1 MFRLAVKKIINNKV
15 LMLSLF
21 AGILAAVT
29 IACTIPMYSQ
39 SISHRMLVTQLEN
52 YQEASG
58 ISPSSVVISCSLSAF
73 TRSDEESTNFTN
85 FNYCNN
91 YLNDDLFVNIGMPP
105 IVKSTTLA
113 CATMYAADSR
123 DQKGSTFNQI
133 VLKATDSYENAIKI
147 IDGRMPGDTL
157 DSDGCVEVIV
167 SRANHI
173 NNKYTVGTTYEL
185 AYSSYDLDVNS
196 NKELLLKVKVVG
208 IFDYL
213 ENSKSTIIDKDK
225 GNEFYSDYNMYYNY
239 IFKEKDLCSSAT
251 WYYAGDF
258 TQYDLNR
265 INDTINAVKRLENK
279 IILWG
284 LSGSA
289 KITVPPIEQY
299 MTYYDNVNSV
309 NVLLILYYSPVLI
322 LMVVFIFMISR
333 FVVENDKN
341 EISMLKSRGS
351 SRKQIV
357 LLYLLQGGAIVL
369 VSIILAPLLSYIL
382 CNLMGTTSGFLE
394 FLQRAPLKVGIPAN
408 SIAFCFTAAVL
419 ALLTMLIPVY
429 KVSKVDIVVQKRKNR
444 NRVLEYIFL
453 AAGAVITGI
462 VAGYS
467 YYNLVYQQEG
477 LFTSSGGVQPLAYV
491 FLICFYACVTF
502 IFVLVYPLII
512 NIFFN
517 INRQK
522 LRPVK
527 YYTLS
532 RMKNPEIKEKFIIIF
547 LTLTIA
553 IGAFSSVCARTL
565 NLNMDNSTAYK
576 YPCDIIADVTY
587 YANDND
593 EKINRR
599 FLFNDVEGIEA
610 TRIVTGNQPRITTKI
625 GKSIYENVS
634 MYAINPQKFGE
645 IVQWNDNILPNPL
658 SYYLNKLEADANT
671 CIISENVAQVL
682 GVEEGNVIY
691 LKPDLSLKGNVVLS
705 VTVTDIVKAW
715 PTYTNKTVNSLNIKE
730 ENYLIVLNIKA
741 VDAIAPNQPYS
752 VWMNTDMSVS
762 ELKSLTVKLA
772 ATAEKY
778 EDRVSARLT
787 NITNGARERYLGQIN
802 PLRQAT
808 NGSLTLGFT
817 AVIFICAIGF
827 IIYWIISI
835 KSRTLQIGTMR
846 ALGMSFR
853 DIYEMVLWEQFL
865 ICFASIIVGIISG
878 IASGILFA
886 PLLQSAFGSMGE
898 MPPYQVAF
906 EFADIIKLVI
916 LILSLISVSIAAG
929 IIILKH
935 IKATTAIKLGEE

>member
-1 MFRLAVKKIINNKV
+1 MFRLAIKKIINNKV

-29 IACTIPMYSQ
+29 ITCTIPMYSQ

-52 YQEASG
+52 YQDVSG
-58 ISPSSVVISCSLSAF
+58 TSPSSVVISCSLSAF
-73 TRSDEESTNFTN
+73 TRNGEKSTNFSN
-85 FNYCNN
+85 FNYCND
-91 YLNDDLFVNIGMPP
+91 YLNDDLFENIGMPP

-113 CATMYAADSR
+113 CATMYAVDSR
-123 DQKGSTFNQI
+123 DQKGSTFSQI

-147 IDGRMPGDTL
+147 IDGCMPGDTL

-185 AYSSYDLDVNS
+185 AYSSDDLNANS
-196 NKELLLKVKVVG
+196 NEEALLKVKVVG
-208 IFDYL
+208 VFEYL

-225 GNEFYSDYNMYYNY
+225 GNEFYSDYNAYYNY

-369 VSIILAPLLSYIL
+369 ISIVLAPLLSYIL

-853 DIYEMVLWEQFL
+853 DIYEVVLWEQFL